1 MVKHDKIQMDFFSV
15 SYAAAA
21 ATIAIVCV
29 TVCPKMIRQLIAIYL
44 TQ

>member
-1 MVKHDKIQMDFFSV
+1 MVKHDKIQMDFFFSR
-15 SYAAAA
+15 AAAA
-21 ATIAIVCV
+21 CAIAGV